1 MCGQRGFCKCPQY
14 FCGEKCDRL
23 GERRNLWER
32 QELRK
37 KNMSEVVIKIRKLQD
52 NGSTFRANPETLY
65 LGGIGS
71 AQVDRLRFELPKEW
85 EDCAVT
91 LHVQRMSGAL
101 PTPQVLDYENSA
113 PVTKNWT
120 AEKRGLW
127 MLSAIGG
134 DGYRA
139 MTKPARYECYE
150 TLETTGEE
158 DIPQSMYE
166 KFVETIRGD
175 AKNARKSAAEAKAS
189 EETAAASAG
198 AAADSAAESEDAAR
212 RAKASAEE
220 SAVSAEKSAASENAA
235 KKYSESA
242 KDAIANAKKDYSGG
256 YLKTYD
262 LTAVQADWKPLDPAR
277 GPYHYSCDIPV
288 EELTDQFSPFAATGL
303 ESYAAAVAAGVANA
317 VETRNGALRLFAMRV
332 PAADIDLVL
341 TLFGVGTLSYEL
353 TLPVTDWK
361 QMEAPV
367 GPNRY
372 CCDVPVA
379 GCLAT
384 LTPLATTGLEN
395 FEAAT
400 PAGLASVVETYD
412 GFVRFYAVRQ
422 PEANID
428 VILMLLRKEEP
439 VNRPATRTELGLVKI
454 GDGMDV
460 DSGGG
465 ISTRAATDEEFEDM
479 MEALFHGR

>member
-1 MCGQRGFCKCPQY
+1 
-14 FCGEKCDRL
+14 
-23 GERRNLWER
+23 
-32 QELRK
+32 
-37 KNMSEVVIKIRKLQD
+37 
-52 NGSTFRANPETLY
+52 
-65 LGGIGS
+65 
-71 AQVDRLRFELPKEW
+71 
-85 EDCAVT
+85 
-91 LHVQRMSGAL
+91 
-101 PTPQVLDYENSA
+101 
-113 PVTKNWT
+113 
-120 AEKRGLW
+120 
-127 MLSAIGG
+127 
-134 DGYRA
+134 

-166 KFVETIRGD
+166 KFVETIREMPRTPRRALLRPRP
-175 AKNARKSAAEAKAS
+175 AKKQPRPVPALRQ
-189 EETAAASAG
+189 T
-198 AAADSAAESEDAAR
+198 AR
-212 RAKASAEE
+212 RRVRTRHSGPKPVREE
-220 SAVSAEKSAASENAA
+220 SAASAEKSAASENAA

-277 GPYHYSCDIPV
+277 GPYHYFCDIPV

-454 GDGMDV
+454 GEGMDV
-460 DSGGG
+460 DSGGS
-465 ISTRAATDEEFEDM
+465 ISTRAATDEEFEEM
-479 MEALFHGR
+479 MEALFHGE

>member
-1 MCGQRGFCKCPQY
+1 M
-14 FCGEKCDRL
+14 
-23 GERRNLWER
+23 
-32 QELRK
+32 
-37 KNMSEVVIKIRKLQD
+37 
-52 NGSTFRANPETLY
+52 
-65 LGGIGS
+65 
-71 AQVDRLRFELPKEW
+71 
-85 EDCAVT
+85 
-91 LHVQRMSGAL
+91 
-101 PTPQVLDYENSA
+101 
-113 PVTKNWT
+113 TKNWT

-198 AAADSAAESEDAAR
+198 AAADSAAESKDAAQ

-361 QMEAPV
+361 QMEVIRFIGNSRFLQCLHIPLVALLSLRVVGFEDAHNAPV
-367 GPNRY
+367 SQFNQVSGRKIGSPAVVQKNLR
-372 CCDVPVA
+372 PVQKLGMYSLYKYIGDMIA
-379 GCLAT
+379 VEHLIQIHMPAENLA
-384 LTPLATTGLEN
+384 LARL
-395 FEAAT
+395 
-400 PAGLASVVETYD
+400 D
-412 GFVRFYAVRQ
+412 
-422 PEANID
+422 D
-428 VILMLLRKEEP
+428 EP
-439 VNRPATRTELGLVKI
+439 VDILLQKLLETLCLKA
-454 GDGMDV
+454 
-460 DSGGG
+460 S
-465 ISTRAATDEEFEDM
+465 
-479 MEALFHGR
+479 